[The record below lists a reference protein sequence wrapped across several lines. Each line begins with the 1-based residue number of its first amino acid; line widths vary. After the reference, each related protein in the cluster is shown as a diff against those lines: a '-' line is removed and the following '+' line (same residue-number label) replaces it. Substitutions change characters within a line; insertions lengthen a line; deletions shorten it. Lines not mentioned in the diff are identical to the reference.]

1 MTLNN
6 RGKAVLHR
14 LIRKGFAGLMIAGS
28 FTVAGLPW
36 TLGAGFGP
44 PAWIAAHFIKH
55 QHADCALPQ
64 ESARSTVSVD
74 RHSGSQGRIQARTQ
88 GWWL

>member
-6 RGKAVLHR
+6 RGKAVLHA

-36 TLGAGFGP
+36 THGAGFGP
-44 PAWIAAHFIKH
+44 PAWLAAQFIRPP
-55 QHADCALPQ
+55 HADCALPQ
-64 ESARSTVSVD
+64 EPAAASRSTVSAES
-74 RHSGSQGRIQARTQ
+74 HSRIQ